1 MANSEAPS
9 NMDVHNMGH
18 STYKTVLEASP
29 GALFFGKDVLFDIT
43 SQPDRSKI
51 GNKSNIKMIL
61 IQNKKT
67 KDLIMI
73 IKLVINYYY

>member
-9 NMDVHNMGH
+9 NMDAHNMGH

-29 GALFFGKDVLFDIT
+29 GALIFGKDVLFDIN

-51 GNKSNIKMIL
+51 GN
-61 IQNKKT
+61 
-67 KDLIMI
+67 
-73 IKLVINYYY
+73 